1 MWECHDG
8 PHLPRKTT
16 LEPAWKHW
24 KRTGFA
30 ASRIDMATPQ
40 ENQRIET
47 RHAGASKLTVR
58 ARLPQ
63 LFTLCSFKIAV
74 SPRIFSWTSKF
85 AIIYLKIDVSCDA
98 PVNFQH
104 ISGLPRNL
112 HVVTTSRSP
121 ANAIRKRHGT
131 AHVESAV
138 GGVQSAAPA
147 TKNATHLL
155 KTTQKYCACHRKR
168 LSTRYETHVEMSQSA
183 TPATRNE
190 ATRRLKPP
198 KVTSFVA
205 LPIGTAIRPS
215 RGYLRILADGC
226 GRLRHVYSEH
236 TLNPKPPE
244 WNRNP
249 CNAFGKKSHLIS
261 LKWNSLCHIY

>member
-1 MWECHDG
+1 MNCKICYNNIHQN
-8 PHLPRKTT
+8 RC
-16 LEPAWKHW
+16 
-24 KRTGFA
+24 F
-30 ASRIDMATPQ
+30 
-40 ENQRIET
+40 
-47 RHAGASKLTVR
+47 VR
-58 ARLPQ
+58 RP
-63 LFTLCSFKIAV
+63 
-74 SPRIFSWTSKF
+74 
-85 AIIYLKIDVSCDA
+85 
-98 PVNFQH
+98 FQH

-121 ANAIRKRHGT
+121 DKAIRKRHGT

-215 RGYLRILADGC
+215 CGYLRILADGC
-226 GRLRHVYSEH
+226 DTSSEH

-244 WNRNP
+244 
-249 CNAFGKKSHLIS
+249 
-261 LKWNSLCHIY
+261 